1 MNIYLQE
8 LKRFLSKKSVRVF
21 LVVGLFFTFLISFIT
36 YRSVQYDDISSGD
49 TITYFGKEA
58 IDHFN
63 EDDKASEGYLT
74 EEKITKVVK
83 SYKEI
88 LNNENVNSR
97 ENLSEDAKKNI
108 SKFDPIL
115 RVITYPYTI
124 TTSGSLLDVN
134 ELDTEKDLNFY
145 QSCYDAL
152 ERDIKQKYDNDK
164 ITEFAL
170 EKYKEVNKPFYYG
183 GYFSED
189 ILFFVNIF
197 ITVLS
202 LICILISSQCIV
214 EDKENYLDSIFRTTR
229 NGRNKYICSK
239 ILALASII
247 SLYLI
252 LNISIYYGTIKYL
265 YTNGLDSS
273 FQMLLFNQLSISNL
287 TIGKVILSVFLLS
300 ILFTIAS
307 SMMSIFVAINS
318 KVSMVSSAISSVLFF
333 IPSLLYGKTEFKSI
347 FYFFSSLGLGTAE
360 NSLIEQYQKFEFVKL
375 PGKILWVPKFLV
387 IMALINIALYLLLSI
402 KSYNKIEQ

>member
-58 IDHFN
+58 IEHFN
-63 EDDKASEGYLT
+63 EDSKDSIGYLT

-115 RVITYPYTI
+115 RAITYPYTI
-124 TTSGSLLDVN
+124 TKSGSLLDVN

-145 QSCYDAL
+145 QSCNDAL
-152 ERDIKQKYDNDK
+152 KKDIEQKYNNDK

-170 EKYKEVNKPFYYG
+170 KKYEEVNKPYYYA

-189 ILFFVNIF
+189 TLFFVMIF
-197 ITVLS
+197 VTVLS

-252 LNISIYYGTIKYL
+252 LNISIYYGTIKYI
-265 YTNGLDSS
+265 YTSGLDSS

-318 KVSMVSSAISSVLFF
+318 KVSMVSTAISSALFF

-347 FYFFSSLGLGTAE
+347 FYFLPSMGLGTAE

>member
-1 MNIYLQE
+1 M
-8 LKRFLSKKSVRVF
+8 
-21 LVVGLFFTFLISFIT
+21 
-36 YRSVQYDDISSGD
+36 
-49 TITYFGKEA
+49 
-58 IDHFN
+58 
-63 EDDKASEGYLT
+63 
-74 EEKITKVVK
+74 
-83 SYKEI
+83 
-88 LNNENVNSR
+88 
-97 ENLSEDAKKNI
+97 
-108 SKFDPIL
+108 
-115 RVITYPYTI
+115 
-124 TTSGSLLDVN
+124 
-134 ELDTEKDLNFY
+134 
-145 QSCYDAL
+145 

-333 IPSLLYGKTEFKSI
+333 IPSLLYGKKLFKSI
-347 FYFFSSLGLGTAE
+347 FYFLPSMGLGTAE

-375 PGKILWVPKFLV
+375 PGKILWIPKFLV

>member
-1 MNIYLQE
+1 
-8 LKRFLSKKSVRVF
+8 
-21 LVVGLFFTFLISFIT
+21 
-36 YRSVQYDDISSGD
+36 
-49 TITYFGKEA
+49 
-58 IDHFN
+58 
-63 EDDKASEGYLT
+63 
-74 EEKITKVVK
+74 
-83 SYKEI
+83 
-88 LNNENVNSR
+88 
-97 ENLSEDAKKNI
+97 
-108 SKFDPIL
+108 
-115 RVITYPYTI
+115 
-124 TTSGSLLDVN
+124 
-134 ELDTEKDLNFY
+134 
-145 QSCYDAL
+145 L

-252 LNISIYYGTIKYL
+252 INISIYYGTIKYL

-273 FQMLLFNQLSISNL
+273 FQTLLFNQLSLSNL

-333 IPSLLYGKTEFKSI
+333 IPSLLYRK
-347 FYFFSSLGLGTAE
+347 
-360 NSLIEQYQKFEFVKL
+360 
-375 PGKILWVPKFLV
+375 KIV
-387 IMALINIALYLLLSI
+387 
-402 KSYNKIEQ
+402 

>member
-63 EDDKASEGYLT
+63 EDNKASEGYLT

-124 TTSGSLLDVN
+124 TKSGSLLDVN

-333 IPSLLYGKTEFKSI
+333 IPSLLYGKKLFKSI
-347 FYFFSSLGLGTAE
+347 FYFLPSLGLGTAE

-375 PGKILWVPKFLV
+375 PGKILWIPKFLV

>member
-1 MNIYLQE
+1 MNIYIQE
-8 LKRFLSKKSVRVF
+8 LKRFLFKKSVRVF
-21 LVVGLFFTFLISFIT
+21 LGMGLVFTFLISFIT
-36 YRSVQYDDISSGD
+36 YVSIQYDDISSGD

-58 IDHFN
+58 IEHFN
-63 EDDKASEGYLT
+63 EDSKDSIGYLT

-145 QSCYDAL
+145 QSCNDAL
-152 ERDIKQKYDNDK
+152 KKDIEQKYNNDK

-170 EKYKEVNKPFYYG
+170 KKYEEVNKPYYYA

-189 ILFFVNIF
+189 TLFLVNIF
-197 ITVLS
+197 VTVLS

-252 LNISIYYGTIKYL
+252 LNISIYYGAIKYI
-265 YTNGLDSS
+265 YTSGLDSS

-318 KVSMVSSAISSVLFF
+318 KVSMVSSAISSALFF
-333 IPSLLYGKTEFKSI
+333 IPSLLYGKTLFKSI
-347 FYFFSSLGLGTAE
+347 FYFLPSMGLGTAE

-375 PGKILWVPKFLV
+375 SGKILWIPKFLV

-402 KSYNKIEQ
+402 KSYNKIKQ

>member
-8 LKRFLSKKSVRVF
+8 LKRFLSKKSVRVY

-36 YRSVQYDDISSGD
+36 YRTVQYDDISSGD

-74 EEKITKVVK
+74 EEKMTKIVK
-83 SYKEI
+83 FYNKT
-88 LNNENVNSR
+88 LDNENVDSR
-97 ENLSEDAKKNI
+97 EKLSRKADKNI
-108 SKFDPIL
+108 SQFNPIL
-115 RVITYPYTI
+115 RVITYPYTS
-124 TTSGSLLDVN
+124 TTSGGLLDVS
-134 ELDTEKDLNFY
+134 ELDTKKGLNFY

-152 ERDIKQKYDNDK
+152 KRDIKQKYNNDK

-170 EKYKEVNKPFYYG
+170 EKYKEVNKPYYYG

-189 ILFFVNIF
+189 TLFFVNIF

-214 EDKENYLDSIFRTTR
+214 EDKENHLDPIFRTTK
-229 NGRNKYICSK
+229 NGRNKYVYSK
-239 ILALASII
+239 VLALVSII

-252 LNISIYYGTIKYL
+252 INISIYYGTIKYL

-273 FQMLLFNQLSISNL
+273 FQTLLFNQLSLSNL
-287 TIGKVILSVFLLS
+287 TIGKVILNAFLLS
-300 ILFTIAS
+300 VLFTIAS
-307 SMMSIFVAINS
+307 SMLSIFVAINS
-318 KVSMVSSAISSVLFF
+318 KTSMVSSAISSALFLT
-333 IPSLLYGKTEFKSI
+333 PSLLYGKSVFKPILYLFPS
-347 FYFFSSLGLGTAE
+347 FGLGTGD
-360 NSLIEQYQKFEFVKL
+360 NSLLEQYKKFEFVKL
-375 PGKILWVPKFLV
+375 PNITLWIPKFLV
-387 IMALINIALYLLLSI
+387 IMALINIALYLFISI

>member
-1 MNIYLQE
+1 M
-8 LKRFLSKKSVRVF
+8 
-21 LVVGLFFTFLISFIT
+21 
-36 YRSVQYDDISSGD
+36 
-49 TITYFGKEA
+49 
-58 IDHFN
+58 
-63 EDDKASEGYLT
+63 T

-252 LNISIYYGTIKYL
+252 INISIYYGTIKYL

-318 KVSMVSSAISSVLFF
+318 KVSMVSSAISSALFF
-333 IPSLLYGKTEFKSI
+333 IPSLLYGKTLFKSI
-347 FYFFSSLGLGTAE
+347 FYFLPSMGLGTAE
-360 NSLIEQYQKFEFVKL
+360 NSLIEQYLKFEFVKL
-375 PGKILWVPKFLV
+375 PGKILWIPKFLV

>member
-1 MNIYLQE
+1 MG
-8 LKRFLSKKSVRVF
+8 
-21 LVVGLFFTFLISFIT
+21 LVFTFLISFIT
-36 YRSVQYDDISSGD
+36 YVSIQYDDISSGD

-58 IDHFN
+58 IEHFN
-63 EDDKASEGYLT
+63 EDSKDSIGYLT

-145 QSCYDAL
+145 QSC
-152 ERDIKQKYDNDK
+152 KY
-164 ITEFAL
+164 E
-170 EKYKEVNKPFYYG
+170 EVNKPYYYA

-189 ILFFVNIF
+189 TLFFVMIF
-197 ITVLS
+197 VTVLS

-252 LNISIYYGTIKYL
+252 LNISIYYGTIKYI
-265 YTNGLDSS
+265 YTSGLDSS

-287 TIGKVILSVFLLS
+287 TIGKVILS
-300 ILFTIAS
+300 
-307 SMMSIFVAINS
+307 
-318 KVSMVSSAISSVLFF
+318 
-333 IPSLLYGKTEFKSI
+333 
-347 FYFFSSLGLGTAE
+347 
-360 NSLIEQYQKFEFVKL
+360 
-375 PGKILWVPKFLV
+375 WD
-387 IMALINIALYLLLSI
+387 
-402 KSYNKIEQ
+402 